1 MGIEEE
7 AIGEAIN
14 LGSGKDHRV
23 IDMANKVNE
32 LTGNDAGINYVARR
46 NWDAKTK
53 LLSSIDKAKDILGYS
68 PKVSF
73 EDGLVRTH
81 EWFVE
86 NWDNIQESAEF

>member
-32 LTGNDAGINYVARR
+32 LTGNEAGINYVARR

>member
-32 LTGNDAGINYVARR
+32 LTG
-46 NWDAKTK
+46 
-53 LLSSIDKAKDILGYS
+53 
-68 PKVSF
+68 
-73 EDGLVRTH
+73 
-81 EWFVE
+81 
-86 NWDNIQESAEF
+86 